1 MAPEIVY
8 ILFLSVTSEEH
19 FYAIAPISLV
29 IIRFIPSKQ
38 DDDDMEISTDFRTHT
53 HTRFGLFPS
62 CKKWH
67 ILGHSLPYVMCSFAI
82 PLSFERND
90 YFLLVGGD
98 WKMGHRL
105 SVMRQDGRCLK
116 MFF

>member
-8 ILFLSVTSEEH
+8 ILFSVTSEEH

-53 HTRFGLFPS
+53 HTNVWGFFHL
-62 CKKWH
+62 
-67 ILGHSLPYVMCSFAI
+67 A
-82 PLSFERND
+82 RNGT
-90 YFLLVGGD
+90 FLVIHFH
-98 WKMGHRL
+98 M
-105 SVMRQDGRCLK
+105 
-116 MFF
+116 